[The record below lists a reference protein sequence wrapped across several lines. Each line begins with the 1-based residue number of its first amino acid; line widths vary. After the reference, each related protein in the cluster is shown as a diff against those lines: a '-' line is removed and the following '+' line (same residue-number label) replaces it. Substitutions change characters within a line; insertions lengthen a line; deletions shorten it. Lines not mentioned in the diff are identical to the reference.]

1 MKEIPLFPLNTV
13 LFPGM
18 PLNLHIFE
26 ERYKLMINACIE
38 QREPFGVVL
47 ISDNKTDTSP
57 NATPHMIGCTA
68 QITQV
73 QPLREGRMKITAVGK
88 DRFQIMSLEHSKPY
102 LVGMIEPYPLEID
115 ETPGMRQQSRGLRR
129 LVDSYLHLLKDAGQ
143 VQFSGPELP
152 ESPMSLAYLSAV
164 LLQTPAEQKQ
174 TLLESTDAQAMLD
187 NLSTTYRR
195 EVVLLEAM
203 LNPPEDNDY
212 RGLYSL
218 S

>member
-1 MKEIPLFPLNTV
+1 MKELPLFPLNTV

-26 ERYKLMINACIE
+26 ERYKLMINECIE

-47 ISDNKTDTSP
+47 IADSKTDINP

-88 DRFQIMSLEHSKPY
+88 DRFQVMSLEHSKPY
-102 LVGMIEPYPLEID
+102 LVGNVEMYPMENSNSD
-115 ETPGMRQQSRGLRR
+115 DVFTKMRLLRK
-129 LVDSYLHLLKDAGQ
+129 LVSSYLVLLKDAGQ
-143 VQFSGPELP
+143 VQFSGPNLP

-164 LLQTPAEQKQ
+164 LLRTPAEDKQ
-174 TLLESTDAQAMLD
+174 ELLAAANTEIMLND
-187 NLSTTYRR
+187 LAAIYRR

-218 S
+218 N

>member
-1 MKEIPLFPLNTV
+1 
-13 LFPGM
+13 
-18 PLNLHIFE
+18 
-26 ERYKLMINACIE
+26 MINECIE

-47 ISDNKTDTSP
+47 IADSKTDINP

-88 DRFQIMSLEHSKPY
+88 DRFQVMSLEHSKPY
-102 LVGMIEPYPLEID
+102 LVGNVEMYPMENSNSD
-115 ETPGMRQQSRGLRR
+115 DVFTKMRLLRK
-129 LVDSYLHLLKDAGQ
+129 LVSSYLVLLKDAGQ
-143 VQFSGPELP
+143 VQFSGPNLP

-164 LLQTPAEQKQ
+164 LLRTPAEDKQ
-174 TLLESTDAQAMLD
+174 ELLAAANTEIMLND
-187 NLSTTYRR
+187 LAAIYRR

-218 S
+218 N